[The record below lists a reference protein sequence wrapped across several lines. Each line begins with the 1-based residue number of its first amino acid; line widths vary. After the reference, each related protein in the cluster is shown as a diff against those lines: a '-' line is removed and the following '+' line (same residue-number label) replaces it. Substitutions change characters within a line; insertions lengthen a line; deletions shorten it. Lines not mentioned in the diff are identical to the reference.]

1 MDNIKRIV
9 SCDQVSSQSTTSI
22 EIFYRHVYSLEGRQ
36 ALLKLRDNAEDLSAL
51 AEKFRVC
58 KRTDALWLSLML
70 KCFPSEESVASILP
84 GESEEDY
91 LLNHQTRIGER
102 TQSLKILQE
111 LNDAFDVAVRVPSG
125 LRLKHTD
132 FGNCHI
138 NVAAIGNLETASKV
152 AVRILITTIEQF
164 AETRGPEIRND
175 RRILD
180 FLKSCVE
187 RDDGEDA
194 DSMTRVLAVRTVSRL
209 VGVGYDAR
217 HDYRVHSESLRNIF
231 ASSSSSSADASSSS
245 SSSSLSHVRYLAGEF
260 IEAVFNGLVVS
271 FRHLEAVLLKLR
283 EVHERV
289 YAQKEVRI
297 LFYCYFSYSCL

>member
-36 ALLKLRDNAEDLSAL
+36 ALLELRDNVEDLSAL

-58 KRTDALWLSLML
+58 KPTDALWLSLML

-84 GESEEDY
+84 GEAEED
-91 LLNHQTRIGER
+91 HQTRIRER

-111 LNDAFDVAVRVPSG
+111 LNDAFDAAVRVPSG
-125 LRLKHTD
+125 LRLKHVD

-164 AETRGPEIRND
+164 AEKRGSEIRND
-175 RRILD
+175 CRILD
-180 FLKSCVE
+180 FLKACVE
-187 RDDGEDA
+187 RDGNGDKDA

-231 ASSSSSSADASSSS
+231 ASSSSSSADASPSS